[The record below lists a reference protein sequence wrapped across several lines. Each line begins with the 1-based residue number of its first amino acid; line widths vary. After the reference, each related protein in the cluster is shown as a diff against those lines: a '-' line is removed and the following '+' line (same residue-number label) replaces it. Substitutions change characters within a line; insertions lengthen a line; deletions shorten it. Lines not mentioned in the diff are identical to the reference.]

1 MKTPLASLL
10 LVALVSSLLAAQP
23 SATPTATHEMAAVD
37 QFLALDDVALDELLA
52 AITRIR
58 AMSPEE
64 RAALRREIARYRA
77 LPETQR
83 QQLRHGWGGGFSP
96 GEQEA
101 WRLMMQ
107 GATPQRRA
115 EIHAQL
121 QSLPPAERAAHRKQ
135 MLAEHDAT
143 AAQE

>member
-10 LVALVSSLLAAQP
+10 LLALVSAVLAAQP
-23 SATPTATHEMAAVD
+23 SAPPAATHEMAAVD
-37 QFLALDDVALDELLA
+37 QFLTLDDAALDELLA

-101 WRLMMQ
+101 WRQMIQ

-121 QSLPPAERAAHRKQ
+121 QAVPPTERAALRKQ
-135 MLAEHDAT
+135 LLAAHAADAG
-143 AAQE
+143 QE